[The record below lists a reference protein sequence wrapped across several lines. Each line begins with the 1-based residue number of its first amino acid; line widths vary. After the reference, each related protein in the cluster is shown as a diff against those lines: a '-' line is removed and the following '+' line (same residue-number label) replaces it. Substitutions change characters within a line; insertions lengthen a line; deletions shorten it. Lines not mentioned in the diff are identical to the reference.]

1 MRAAGSPIPTGHEL
15 SAQNRQRYDAGMHA
29 DSSAAPTV
37 DFLGIGVQKGG
48 TTWLYHQ
55 LARHPQVA
63 FPRGKEVHYWDAAP
77 TPTADEWAALLEPPS
92 RQSRTGRP
100 IKTGEIT
107 PAYATL
113 PVEKIAAIKRR
124 CPSIRLFISLRNPLD
139 RAWSAA
145 LMGLTRAQMLVPEAS
160 DQWFLDHFRSAASR
174 ARGDYLG
181 CLDRW
186 HSVFPQEQLLI
197 LFQDDIAA
205 QPAAVLDALAAHL
218 GIDAGEFRAL
228 PAEALGEVVVP
239 GLGDGVVSTA
249 PPPLRPSLLG
259 PLLELYGSDIARLER
274 LTGRDLSAWRQ
285 GGGMKPPTG
294 NRRTSTGSA
303 TQAADAAG

>member
-1 MRAAGSPIPTGHEL
+1 
-15 SAQNRQRYDAGMHA
+15 MHV
-29 DSSAAPTV
+29 DSSASPAV

-48 TTWLYHQ
+48 TTWLYRQ

-63 FPRGKEVHYWDAAP
+63 FPRGKEVHYWNASRAPDAE
-77 TPTADEWAALLEPPS
+77 EWAALLEPPARRS
-92 RQSRTGRP
+92 PTGRP

-113 PVEKIAAIKRR
+113 PVEKIRAIQRR
-124 CPSIRLFISLRNPLD
+124 CPGIRLFISFRNPLD

-145 LMGLTRAQMLVPEAS
+145 LMGLARAQMLVPEAS

-186 HSVFPQEQLLI
+186 YSVFPAEQLLV
-197 LFQDDIAA
+197 LFQDDIASR
-205 QPAAVLDALAAHL
+205 PAAVLDALAVHL
-218 GIDAGEFRAL
+218 GIDAADFRAL
-228 PAEALGEVVVP
+228 PSETLGEVVVP
-239 GLGDGVVSTA
+239 CLGDGVASTA

-259 PLLELYGSDIARLER
+259 PLLALYGSDIARLER
-274 LTGRDLSAWRQ
+274 ITGRDLSAWRE
-285 GGGMKPPTG
+285 GGAAKPPSG
-294 NRRTSTGSA
+294 ERRTCA
-303 TQAADAAG
+303 VNAAQAAG